1 MAVSAAAAWLW
12 SGLWNERFW
21 FPSNVTWADLERET
35 PEGEGYPHASHILAA
50 LPLAAGIFILRHLFE
65 RFIAKRCAVLLDI
78 EHQGP
83 RRAQPNAILEKV
95 FTSVTKCPD
104 ARRLESLSK
113 QLDWDVRKIQRWFRC
128 RRNQDKPSIL
138 TKFCESMW
146 RLSYYLFMF
155 THGLRYLW
163 SSPWFWD
170 TRQCWYNYPFQPITS
185 SLYFYYMMELSLYLS
200 LVFSQFIDIKRKD
213 FLIMFIHHFIA
224 VGLISFSYINNMVRV
239 GSLILCL
246 HDASDVLL
254 EVAKLANYAKY
265 QQLCDAAFILFS
277 VVFIVTRLGIFPIWI
292 LNTTLFESWEIIGP
306 YQSWWLFNG
315 LLLLLQTMA
324 MEATYLD

>member
-1 MAVSAAAAWLW
+1 
-12 SGLWNERFW
+12 
-21 FPSNVTWADLERET
+21 
-35 PEGEGYPHASHILAA
+35 
-50 LPLAAGIFILRHLFE
+50 
-65 RFIAKRCAVLLDI
+65 
-78 EHQGP
+78 
-83 RRAQPNAILEKV
+83 
-95 FTSVTKCPD
+95 
-104 ARRLESLSK
+104 
-113 QLDWDVRKIQRWFRC
+113 VRKIQRWFRC

-138 TKFCESMW
+138 TKFCES
-146 RLSYYLFMF
+146 
-155 THGLRYLW
+155 
-163 SSPWFWD
+163 
-170 TRQCWYNYPFQPITS
+170 I
-185 SLYFYYMMELSLYLS
+185 LYFYYMMELSLYLS

-315 LLLLLQTMA
+315 LLLLLQVLHIIWSYFILRIASKALEQGKSIRYNVTSYKSSSHYAIIMNNTPYHK
-324 MEATYLD
+324 EL